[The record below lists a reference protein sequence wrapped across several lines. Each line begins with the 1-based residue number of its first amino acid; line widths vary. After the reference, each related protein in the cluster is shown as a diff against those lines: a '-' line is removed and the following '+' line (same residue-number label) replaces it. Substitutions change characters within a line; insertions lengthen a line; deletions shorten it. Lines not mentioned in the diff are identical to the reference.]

1 MPLLINQKVVEND
14 SWQAIDIEALESI
27 QDLAD
32 GDIPGALH
40 SDIIVP
46 LAFYLE
52 HRELLLNRAGRLGI
66 QVNGD
71 DDLEAL
77 YVEQANVALIAVEFP
92 IFRDGRGFSI
102 ARQLVRVGFTGEIRA
117 VGDVARD
124 RLAYMQSSGFNAF
137 LIPEDRFSAE
147 DLSAFAEVSVNYQ
160 GTAADPRPIFRR

>member
-14 SWQAIDIEALESI
+14 SWQTVDVEALEQL
-27 QDLAD
+27 QDLPE
-32 GDIPGALH
+32 G
-40 SDIIVP
+40 DIIVS

-52 HRELLLNRAGRLGI
+52 NRELLSKRPGRLGL

-71 DDLEAL
+71 DDLAAL
-77 YVEQANVALIAVEFP
+77 YAEHANVALVAVEFP

-137 LIPEDRFSAE
+137 LIPKERFSE
-147 DLSAFAEVSVNYQ
+147 DDLSAFTEVSVNYQ
-160 GTAADPRPIFRR
+160 GTAVDPRPIFRR

>member
-14 SWQAIDIEALESI
+14 SWQAVDIEALESI
-27 QDLAD
+27 QEMPE
-32 GDIPGALH
+32 G
-40 SDIIVP
+40 DIIVP
-46 LAFYLE
+46 FVFYLE
-52 HRELLLNRAGRLGI
+52 HRTLLLNRQGRLGV

-77 YVEQANVALIAVEFP
+77 YAEQANIALIAIEFP

-124 RLAYMQSSGFNAF
+124 RLAYMHSSGFNAF
-137 LIPEDRFSAE
+137 LIPEDRFSE
-147 DLSAFAEVSVNYQ
+147 DDLGAFTEVSVNYQ

>member
-1 MPLLINQKVVEND
+1 MPLLINQTVVEND
-14 SWQAIDIEALESI
+14 SWQTLDAEALE
-27 QDLAD
+27 QLQNLPE
-32 GDIPGALH
+32 GG
-40 SDIIVP
+40 DIIVP
-46 LAFYLE
+46 LAVYLE
-52 HRELLLNRAGRLGI
+52 HRDLFLKRPGRLGI

-77 YVEQANVALIAVEFP
+77 YVEHANVALIAVEFP

-102 ARQLVRVGFTGEIRA
+102 ARQLVRVGFSGEIRA

-137 LIPEDRFSAE
+137 LIPEDRFSEE
-147 DLSAFAEVSVNYQ
+147 DLSAFTEVSVNYQ